1 MSRTLL
7 KSCVRKLIFTT
18 FSLIWLLVAMPSFAQ
33 RLDAVGKEPFL
44 KINGS
49 IATNQIIYSASGIN
63 SRRDPY
69 TFFVNGG
76 LNLDIYGWV
85 VPFSFSYSNQNKGAF
100 QQPFNQYS
108 LHPSYKWVTAHIGY
122 QSMSL
127 SSYTVNGH
135 VFSGLGVDLAPEGK
149 WKVSALAGR
158 FQKAVD
164 PVLDALR
171 APEIEP
177 AYQRMGYGVKV
188 SYAGEDQYDLILFK
202 AKDDINSITAVPDD
216 ILVKPQDNVVAGFN
230 FSKKLGQKLL
240 INGEIGLSALTND
253 LEASKD
259 STSEKVLEES
269 FLLQTNTS
277 TAYYKAFKAGLQYN
291 LGKAILGVGYERID
305 PEYKTLGAYYFANDL
320 ENVTG
325 NLSTRFWQDKI
336 SLAVH
341 AGVQRDD
348 LRNDKVSSMKR
359 FVGSL
364 NVGAN
369 LSSKLSVNAS
379 YSNFQSF
386 VNIRSAFDELNSLT
400 PYDNLDTLNF
410 TQISQQTNLGANY
423 ILRQD
428 PNKTSLINLNVSH
441 MLTTDEQ
448 GGQKQNTGGQFYN
461 FNGSYALNL
470 VPQQVSVQ
478 VGLNANQ
485 NHSGTFN
492 TTTWG
497 PTGGINKSF
506 FDKQLRSGISVSW
519 NQSQTQGQG
528 SAAVLNTRLNNTLVF
543 KKKHNL
549 NLSMVMLLRSSETV
563 EGVVLPNRN
572 FREFTAT
579 MGYNYNF

>member
-1 MSRTLL
+1 MN
-7 KSCVRKLIFTT
+7 KLITAI
-18 FSLIWLLVAMPSFAQ
+18 SLTWLLVATPAFAQ
-33 RLDAVGKEPFL
+33 RLESIGKEPLL
-44 KINGS
+44 KVNGS
-49 IATNQIIYSASGIN
+49 VSTNQIFYGASGIH

-85 VPFSFSYSNQNKGAF
+85 VPFSFSYSNQTKGAF

-135 VFSGLGVDLAPEGK
+135 TFSGLGVDLAPEGK

-164 PVLDALR
+164 PVLDEFR

-188 SYAGEDQYDLILFK
+188 SYASEDQYDLILFK
-202 AKDDINSITAVPDD
+202 AKDEINSISAVPEDV
-216 ILVKPQDNVVAGFN
+216 LVNPQDNVVVGFN
-230 FSKKLGQKLL
+230 FNKKLGQRLL
-240 INGEIGLSALTND
+240 LNGEIGLSALTNN
-253 LEASKD
+253 LKAAQD
-259 STSEKVLEES
+259 STSDKFLS
-269 FLLQTNTS
+269 QNFLLETNAS
-277 TAYYKAFKAGLQYN
+277 TAYYKAFKTGLQYN
-291 LGKAILGVGYERID
+291 LGRVVVGAGYERID

-320 ENVTG
+320 ENITG
-325 NLSTRFWQDKI
+325 NITTRFWQDKI
-336 SLAVH
+336 SLAMH

-364 NVGAN
+364 NMGAN
-369 LSSKLSVNAS
+369 LNSKLSVNAS
-379 YSNFQSF
+379 YSNFQSY
-386 VNIRSAFDELNSLT
+386 VNIKTAFDELNSLT

-410 TQISQQTNLGANY
+410 TQISQQTSLGANY

-428 PNKTSLINLNVSH
+428 QSKTSLINLNVSH

-448 GGQKQNTGGQFYN
+448 GRQKQNTGGQFYN

-470 VPQQVSVQ
+470 VPQQVSLNIGV
-478 VGLNANQ
+478 NANE
-485 NHSGTFN
+485 NRAGEIR

-506 FDKQLRSGISVSW
+506 FDKQLRSGVSLSW
-519 NQSQTQGQG
+519 NQSETAGQG
-528 SAAVLNTRLNNTLVF
+528 SATVINSRFNNTFVF
-543 KKKHNL
+543 RKKHNL
-549 NLSMVMLLRSSETV
+549 NLSLVMLVRASETV
-563 EGVVLPNRN
+563 EGVVQPNRN
-572 FREFTAT
+572 YREFTT
-579 MGYNYNF
+579 TLGYNHNF